1 MPKEKVLAIP
11 VKETFASAST
21 VNDPILDVAE
31 TPDGCTTAE
40 PSIAADPSDE
50 EKEIPLTST
59 SEPRPVVKTNSPHAP
74 KSYALLPQPCGP
86 KVVSISKPVR
96 VISASLRS
104 LHLPSFQDC
113 APQPTLTIVDPPH

>member
-50 EKEIPLTST
+50 EKEIPLT
-59 SEPRPVVKTNSPHAP
+59 KSP
-74 KSYALLPQPCGP
+74 
-86 KVVSISKPVR
+86 SKAVF
-96 VISASLRS
+96 IASLHTGTYQ
-104 LHLPSFQDC
+104 L
-113 APQPTLTIVDPPH
+113 